1 MTLLRLTFVYGPW
14 LAWQLVL
21 STLRLAVDVC
31 RPVSTQRPRIVKL
44 SLGDLT
50 DLEVTLLTSSIT
62 ITPGTLVLGVSPHE
76 GPEPR
81 AAFVQA
87 LFGDDEAE
95 VSRELESMRD
105 KLRAATRGGKP

>member
-1 MTLLRLTFVYGPW
+1 MTLLRLTFIYGPW
-14 LAWQLVL
+14 LVWQLLL

-50 DLEVTLLTSSIT
+50 DLEVSLLTSSIT
-62 ITPGTLVLGVSPHE
+62 ITPGTLVLGVSPQD
-76 GPEPR
+76 GDEPR

-95 VSRELESMRD
+95 VIGELEGMRD
-105 KLRAATRGGKP
+105 MLRSSTRGGRP